1 MDTLSTILLG
11 AGIIVAVYVLIRIL
25 AAPIKK
31 IFKLLINA
39 VCGFALL
46 FVANFISGFFDF
58 SIPIN
63 IVTCIVAGAFGI
75 PGVIFLVVVIYF
87 LGTMGYMP

>member
-1 MDTLSTILLG
+1 MEMLYTILLG
-11 AGIIVAVYVLIRIL
+11 AAVIVAAYVLIKIL

-46 FVANFISGFFDF
+46 FLANFVGSFFDF
-58 SIPIN
+58 VIPVN
-63 IVTCIVAGAFGI
+63 ILTCIIAGAFGI
-75 PGVIFLVVVIYF
+75 PGVIFLVVVVIFF
-87 LGTMGYMP
+87 LR

>member
-1 MDTLSTILLG
+1 MDMIKMIVLG
-11 AGIIVAVYVLIRIL
+11 AAVVVSVYVLLRIL

-46 FVANFISGFFDF
+46 FLANLIGGFFDF
-58 SIPIN
+58 SIPVN
-63 IVTCIVAGAFGI
+63 ILTCVIAGAFGI
-75 PGVIFLVVVIYF
+75 PGVIFLVVAVLF
-87 LGTMGYMP
+87 MGYMGY

>member
-39 VCGFALL
+39 VFGFALL
-46 FVANFISGFFDF
+46 FVANFIGGFFDF

-63 IVTCIVAGAFGI
+63 ILTCIVAGAFGI
-75 PGVIFLVVVIYF
+75 PGVIFLVVVVYF
-87 LGTMGYMP
+87 MGRMG

>member
-1 MDTLSTILLG
+1 MEMLYTVLLI
-11 AGIIVAVYVLIRIL
+11 AAVLVAAYVLIKIL

-46 FVANFISGFFDF
+46 FLANFVGGFFDF
-58 SIPIN
+58 SIPVN
-63 IVTCIVAGAFGI
+63 LLTCIIAGAFGI
-75 PGVIFLVVVIYF
+75 PGVIFLVVVVMFF
-87 LGTMGYMP
+87 L

>member
-1 MDTLSTILLG
+1 MEMLYTVLLI
-11 AGIIVAVYVLIRIL
+11 AAVVVAAYVLVKIL

-46 FVANFISGFFDF
+46 FLANFVGGFFDF
-58 SIPIN
+58 SIPVN
-63 IVTCIVAGAFGI
+63 ILTCIIAGAFGI
-75 PGVIFLVVVIYF
+75 PGVIFLVVVVMFF
-87 LGTMGYMP
+87 L

>member
-1 MDTLSTILLG
+1 MDKLSTILLG

-46 FVANFISGFFDF
+46 FVANFIGGFFDF
-58 SIPIN
+58 SIPVN
-63 IVTCIVAGAFGI
+63 ILTCIVAGAFGI
-75 PGVIFLVVVIYF
+75 PGVIFLVVVVYF
-87 LGTMGYMP
+87 MGHMG

>member
-1 MDTLSTILLG
+1 MEMLYTIFLG
-11 AGIIVAVYVLIRIL
+11 AAIVVAIYVLIKIL

-46 FVANFISGFFDF
+46 FLANFVGGFFNF
-58 SIPIN
+58 AIPVN
-63 IVTCIVAGAFGI
+63 ILTCIIAGAFGI
-75 PGVIFLVVVIYF
+75 PGVIFLVVVVIFF
-87 LGTMGYMP
+87 L

>member
-1 MDTLSTILLG
+1 MMKMIVLG
-11 AGIIVAVYVLIRIL
+11 AAVVVSVYVLLRIL

-46 FVANFISGFFDF
+46 FLANLIGGFFDF
-58 SIPIN
+58 SIPVN
-63 IVTCIVAGAFGI
+63 ILTCVIAGAFGI
-75 PGVIFLVVVIYF
+75 PGVIFLVVAVLF
-87 LGTMGYMP
+87 MGYMGY

>member
-46 FVANFISGFFDF
+46 FVANFIGGFFDF

-63 IVTCIVAGAFGI
+63 ILTCIVAGAFGI
-75 PGVIFLVVVIYF
+75 PGVIFLVVVVYF
-87 LGTMGYMP
+87 MGRMG